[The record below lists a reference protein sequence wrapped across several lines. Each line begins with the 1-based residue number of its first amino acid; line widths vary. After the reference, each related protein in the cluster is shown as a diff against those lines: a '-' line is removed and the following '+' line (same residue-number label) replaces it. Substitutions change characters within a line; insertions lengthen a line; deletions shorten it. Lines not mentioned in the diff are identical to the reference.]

1 MGGGGLHPPDRRA
14 RDRGEVREDR
24 PALQRLLAGID
35 LLAGIESSDEPKR
48 FISGTLKMISP
59 ED

>member
-14 RDRGEVREDR
+14 RDRGQVREDR

-35 LLAGIESSDEPKR
+35 SSDEPKR
-48 FISGTLKMISP
+48 FISGTLKMILP